1 MKFTLALAS
10 IVSSAIATLPAI
22 EVKGNAFFDSD
33 SGDRFYIR
41 GVDYQPGGS
50 SNLTDPLADKDIC
63 SRDIPY
69 FKDLGINTVRVYSVD
84 NTQDHDDC
92 MKLLDDAGIYLILDV
107 NTPDAS
113 ISRHDPG
120 CSYNHNY
127 LQQVFATVDMFSN
140 YTNTL
145 GFFAANELINDV
157 DSLYTAPYA
166 KAVVRDMKKYI
177 KARNYRSIP
186 VGYSAADVSQVRGE
200 LADYLNCGNDSD
212 ARIDMLGVNDY
223 SWCGQ
228 SSFTIS
234 GYKEK
239 VALYDGFSVPIFLSE
254 FGCNEVSGSR
264 PFTEIG
270 SIYSTQM
277 SGVFSGGLVYEYS
290 EEGSKYGLVKID
302 GDSVTTLTDYDN
314 LKKEYSS
321 TSDPTGDAG
330 YTENNDFSEC
340 PTGWNFS
347 ITVPDTPSKAED
359 YFKNGVASDAG
370 NGFDADTQGSCD
382 DDTYEVSTTVGGS
395 SSNSSKTDDSSA
407 TASGSAAKTA
417 LSSSASGSA
426 SSSASKSSKGAAP
439 EIDVVKYSWTTAFL
453 VVAAG
458 FFM

>member
-1 MKFTLALAS
+1 
-10 IVSSAIATLPAI
+10 
-22 EVKGNAFFDSD
+22 
-33 SGDRFYIR
+33 
-41 GVDYQPGGS
+41 
-50 SNLTDPLADKDIC
+50 
-63 SRDIPY
+63 
-69 FKDLGINTVRVYSVD
+69 
-84 NTQDHDDC
+84 
-92 MKLLDDAGIYLILDV
+92 
-107 NTPDAS
+107 
-113 ISRHDPG
+113 
-120 CSYNHNY
+120 
-127 LQQVFATVDMFSN
+127 
-140 YTNTL
+140 
-145 GFFAANELINDV
+145 
-157 DSLYTAPYA
+157 
-166 KAVVRDMKKYI
+166 MKKYI

-228 SSFTIS
+228 SSFTVS

-254 FGCNEVSGSR
+254 FGCNEVASSR

-302 GDSVTTLTDYDN
+302 GDSVSTLTDFDN
-314 LKKEYSS
+314 LKKEYAS

-330 YTENNDFSEC
+330 YTEDNDFSEC

-347 ITVPDTPSKAED
+347 ITVPDTPKAAED
-359 YFKNGVASDAG
+359 FFKNGVDADAA

-382 DDTYEVSTTVGGS
+382 DDSYEVSTTVGGS
-395 SSNSSKTDDSSA
+395 SSNSSKTSA
-407 TASGSAAKTA
+407 TASGSSAKTA
-417 LSSSASGSA
+417 LSSSGSASASASA
-426 SSSASKSSKGAAP
+426 SSSSKGIAP
-439 EIDVVKYSWTTAFL
+439 QIDVVKYSWTTAFL
-453 VVAAG
+453 VIAAG